1 MIDGPIAR
9 KMKMTSELG
18 SRIDGIA
25 DLLFLACSAIA
36 LLPFISLPIWIW
48 IWVTAIGVI
57 KAACIIIKSY
67 RSRIPDVPH
76 SMMNKMTGFLL
87 FCLPFSIN
95 TTGIFISSTIVCTV
109 ASVGVLTDII
119 SLQNQRNVEST

>member
-9 KMKMTSELG
+9 KTNTVSDLG
-18 SRIDGIA
+18 SRIDSIA
-25 DLLFLACSAIA
+25 DLLFLVCSAIMVF
-36 LLPFISLPIWIW
+36 PVISLPIWIW
-48 IWVTAIGVI
+48 IWVAAIGVL
-57 KAACIIIKSY
+57 KSACIII
-67 RSRIPDVPH
+67 RSNKIRHLEVPH

-95 TTGIFISSTIVCTV
+95 TIGIFITSIIVCTV